1 MGKAK
6 FQIERR
12 CEVCGNPFFAKT
24 LESRYCSE
32 KCGQVAYTRR
42 KREAKKLKKLQEL
55 TEQIDD
61 DRDYITVPEAV
72 AMYSVSRTSLYQY
85 IHDGRIPSINLGVRL
100 IRVSRK
106 ELEKYFPSAI
116 LQYVVKQ
123 PLELLGVEGKYDIKV
138 NLDGGGYTG
147 QSQALRLAIARAL
160 VKINADD
167 KKTLKDKG
175 FLTRDSRAVE
185 RKKPGR
191 PKARRRF
198 QFSKR

>member
-123 PLELLGVEGKYDIKV
+123 PLQLLRHVEDQPHGEGEHRDARGDPQAPLAGAERAYA
-138 NLDGGGYTG
+138 LDHAAPGEGEHEK
-147 QSQALRLAIARAL
+147 RH
-160 VKINADD
+160 
-167 KKTLKDKG
+167 
-175 FLTRDSRAVE
+175 RDSDRE
-185 RKKPGR
+185 
-191 PKARRRF
+191 
-198 QFSKR
+198 

>member
-116 LQYVVKQ
+116 LQYVVNISLKGTSRRSQ
-123 PLELLGVEGKYDIKV
+123 PGFCQSSTTWNQRTATPSERSARNTIWMTVRYICISENMVFQPDRLE
-138 NLDGGGYTG
+138 TMCMF
-147 QSQALRLAIARAL
+147 QSM
-160 VKINADD
+160 K
-167 KKTLKDKG
+167 
-175 FLTRDSRAVE
+175 
-185 RKKPGR
+185 
-191 PKARRRF
+191 
-198 QFSKR
+198 

>member
-106 ELEKYFPSAI
+106 ELEKYFP
-116 LQYVVKQ
+116 KRNF
-123 PLELLGVEGKYDIKV
+123 E
-138 NLDGGGYTG
+138 
-147 QSQALRLAIARAL
+147 
-160 VKINADD
+160 
-167 KKTLKDKG
+167 
-175 FLTRDSRAVE
+175 
-185 RKKPGR
+185 KKPAR
-191 PKARRRF
+191 VLPKPTIWNQRTATPSERSVKNTIWMKVRYICISENMVF
-198 QFSKR
+198 QPDRLETMCMFQSMK

>member
-12 CEVCGNPFFAKT
+12 CEVCGNPFFTKT

-106 ELEKYFPSAI
+106 ELEKYFP
-116 LQYVVKQ
+116 KR
-123 PLELLGVEGKYDIKV
+123 
-138 NLDGGGYTG
+138 NF
-147 QSQALRLAIARAL
+147 
-160 VKINADD
+160 D
-167 KKTLKDKG
+167 KKPARVLPKLYNLEPENCYTIGEISKKYNMDESTVYLHIRKYG
-175 FLTRDSRAVE
+175 IPTRQIGNYVYV
-185 RKKPGR
+185 
-191 PKARRRF
+191 PKYEIDNLY
-198 QFSKR
+198 K

>member
-106 ELEKYFPSAI
+106 ELEKY
-116 LQYVVKQ
+116 
-123 PLELLGVEGKYDIKV
+123 
-138 NLDGGGYTG
+138 N
-147 QSQALRLAIARAL
+147 
-160 VKINADD
+160 
-167 KKTLKDKG
+167 
-175 FLTRDSRAVE
+175 
-185 RKKPGR
+185 
-191 PKARRRF
+191 F
-198 QFSKR
+198 QKSK

>member
-1 MGKAK
+1 MPLKTVSKWVKNKHNMGKAK
-6 FQIERR
+6 FQMERR

-85 IHDGRIPSINLGVRL
+85 IHDGSIPSINLGVRL

-106 ELEKYFPSAI
+106 ELEKYFP
-116 LQYVVKQ
+116 KR
-123 PLELLGVEGKYDIKV
+123 
-138 NLDGGGYTG
+138 NF
-147 QSQALRLAIARAL
+147 
-160 VKINADD
+160 D
-167 KKTLKDKG
+167 KKPVKRLPKLYNLEPENCYTIGEISKKYKIDDSTVYLHIRKYG
-175 FLTRDSRAVE
+175 IPTRQIGNYVYV
-185 RKKPGR
+185 
-191 PKARRRF
+191 PKYEIDNLY
-198 QFSKR
+198 K

>member
-42 KREAKKLKKLQEL
+42 KREAKKLKKLQEI

-72 AMYSVSRTSLYQY
+72 AIYSVSRTSLYQY
-85 IHDGRIPSINLGVRL
+85 IHDGSIPSINLGVRL

-106 ELEKYFPSAI
+106 ELEKFFPKGTLTRNLLKDCQSYITWNQRTAI
-116 LQYVVKQ
+116 
-123 PLELLGVEGKYDIKV
+123 PLE
-138 NLDGGGYTG
+138 
-147 QSQALRLAIARAL
+147 RLARSIRL
-160 VKINADD
+160 TIVLCIYTFENMV
-167 KKTLKDKG
+167 
-175 FLTRDSRAVE
+175 FLHDR
-185 RKKPGR
+185 
-191 PKARRRF
+191 
-198 QFSKR
+198 

>member
-55 TEQIDD
+55 TEKMDD

-106 ELEKYFPSAI
+106 ELLRADSSGHHPGKSRGAGRS
-116 LQYVVKQ
+116 
-123 PLELLGVEGKYDIKV
+123 GVRIRGAHPQRIM
-138 NLDGGGYTG
+138 L
-147 QSQALRLAIARAL
+147 
-160 VKINADD
+160 
-167 KKTLKDKG
+167 
-175 FLTRDSRAVE
+175 
-185 RKKPGR
+185 
-191 PKARRRF
+191 
-198 QFSKR
+198 

>member
-106 ELEKYFPSAI
+106 ELEKYFPKGTLTRSQPGFCQSSTTWNQRTAT
-116 LQYVVKQ
+116 
-123 PLELLGVEGKYDIKV
+123 PLERSVRNTIWMTVRYICISENMVFQPDRLE
-138 NLDGGGYTG
+138 TMCMF
-147 QSQALRLAIARAL
+147 QSM
-160 VKINADD
+160 K
-167 KKTLKDKG
+167 
-175 FLTRDSRAVE
+175 
-185 RKKPGR
+185 
-191 PKARRRF
+191 
-198 QFSKR
+198 

>member
-106 ELEKYFPSAI
+106 ELEKFFLKGTSRRSQPGFCQSSTTWNQRTATPSERSARNTI
-116 LQYVVKQ
+116 WMKVRYICISENMVFQ
-123 PLELLGVEGKYDIKV
+123 PDRLETMYMF
-138 NLDGGGYTG
+138 
-147 QSQALRLAIARAL
+147 QSM
-160 VKINADD
+160 K
-167 KKTLKDKG
+167 
-175 FLTRDSRAVE
+175 
-185 RKKPGR
+185 
-191 PKARRRF
+191 
-198 QFSKR
+198 